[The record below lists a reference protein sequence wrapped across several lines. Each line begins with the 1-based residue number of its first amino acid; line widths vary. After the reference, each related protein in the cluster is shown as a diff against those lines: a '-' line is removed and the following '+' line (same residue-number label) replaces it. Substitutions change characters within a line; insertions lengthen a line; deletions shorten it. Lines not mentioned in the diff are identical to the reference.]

1 MKQIRIHGRGGQG
14 SVTAAE
20 LLAVA
25 AFEDGMYSQAFP
37 AFGVER
43 RGAPVMAFV
52 RLDNKPIRLR
62 SQVNNPDYV
71 IVQDATLTKVVDVDR
86 GITPKG
92 MILVNTEK
100 NPESL
105 NLNPKSRQLPAI
117 AIRTL
122 DATKI
127 AMEIIGKPIVNTTLL
142 GAFASATKLI
152 KIEYLKKAVKNRF
165 PGKVGEI
172 NAIAVEKAYE
182 LMEAET

>member
-105 NLNPKSRQLPAI
+105 NLNHKFTI
-117 AIRTL
+117 KTV

-142 GAFASATKLI
+142 GAFARATKLI
-152 KIEYLKKAVKNRF
+152 ELESLKNAVKNRF
-165 PGKVGEI
+165 SGKVGEI

>member
-25 AFEDGMYSQAFP
+25 AFEDGRYSQAFP

-71 IVQDATLTKVVDVDR
+71 IVQDATLTKVVDVAR

-105 NLNPKSRQLPAI
+105 NLNQNFSIK
-117 AIRTL
+117 TV

-182 LMEAET
+182 LMEADT